1 MGRVHGNLFLIENQR
16 VMNTVGLFLFALVA
30 SAVAG
35 APGGGDVCQKPG
47 KSICK
52 SMDLPKLKFKPC
64 CPGSECLP
72 WKGKGFV
79 EGSEPDFFCQEVEPI
94 TAGGDCRDMKGSCAA
109 GTSCADGVC
118 VADAA
123 ARKFRYLFW

>member
-1 MGRVHGNLFLIENQR
+1 MGNAEYMGSLFLIENQR

-30 SAVAG
+30 STV
-35 APGGGDVCQKPG
+35 GGGDVCQKPG
-47 KSICK
+47 KSIRK
-52 SMDLPKLKFKPC
+52 SMDLPKLKFKSC

-94 TAGGDCRDMKGSCAA
+94 TAGGDCSDMKGSCDT
-109 GTSCADGVC
+109 GSSCVDGVC
-118 VADAA
+118 IADAA
-123 ARKFRYLFW
+123 ARRFGYLW

>member
-1 MGRVHGNLFLIENQR
+1 MGSQFTVDHRV
-16 VMNTVGLFLFALVA
+16 VMNTSSLFLFALVA
-30 SAVAG
+30 SAVA
-35 APGGGDVCQKPG
+35 DVCQKPG

-79 EGSEPDFFCQEVEPI
+79 EGSEPDFFFQEVEPI

>member
-1 MGRVHGNLFLIENQR
+1 MGRVHGSLFLIENQR
-16 VMNTVGLFLFALVA
+16 VMNTAGLFLFALVA

-35 APGGGDVCQKPG
+35 EFGGGDVCQKPG

-52 SMDLPKLKFKPC
+52 IMDLPKLKFNPC

-79 EGSEPDFFCQEVEPI
+79 EGSEPDFFCQEIEPI
-94 TAGGDCRDMKGSCAA
+94 TAGGDCSDMKGSCDT
-109 GTSCADGVC
+109 GSSCVDGVC

-123 ARKFRYLFW
+123 ARRFGYLW